1 MVTPKRVPG
10 MIRHLVL
17 VGVCISLA
25 GCGGRSTTLPEAR
38 ASSGRADA
46 ERSGAPVISDQSIS
60 RREPESPF
68 RTVVR
73 GDTLYSI
80 AWESGQ
86 DYRELATWNRISP
99 PYLIKPG
106 QQLRVI
112 PPGQGA
118 DVKQTPAIPD
128 SKATI
133 RERDAAPQSRS
144 TAGKAATGK
153 TSAKTVTGS
162 VSKAPPVAATAPRA
176 MPKPASSGKKE
187 SSKSSVAHVGKLA
200 WSWPADGALI
210 NRYSEGDTRGLDIA
224 GARGSVVRAAASGRV
239 VYQGSGLRGYGQLII
254 IKHNDEFLSAYAHND
269 RIHIKEGDAV
279 KRGQKIAE
287 MGSTGTDRIKLHFEI
302 RRQGIP
308 VDPIKFLPKR

>member
-1 MVTPKRVPG
+1 
-10 MIRHLVL
+10 MIRYLLL
-17 VGVCISLA
+17 VGACATLA
-25 GCGGRSTTLPEAR
+25 GCGGGSAI
-38 ASSGRADA
+38 SSSSRPAA

-80 AWESGQ
+80 AWESGR
-86 DYRELATWNRISP
+86 DYRELATWNRIPS

-106 QQLRVI
+106 QQLRVT
-112 PPGQGA
+112 PPEKGSEATQKTPVSGA
-118 DVKQTPAIPD
+118 DGSNRTRRTTPQNA
-128 SKATI
+128 
-133 RERDAAPQSRS
+133 S
-144 TAGKAATGK
+144 TATKPLAGK
-153 TSAKTVTGS
+153 TSKNTDTEPK
-162 VSKAPPVAATAPRA
+162 SKSPSVAAAVSRSGASPGSGGNSVNR
-176 MPKPASSGKKE
+176 KSPAKRTGR
-187 SSKSSVAHVGKLA
+187 LD

-210 NRYSEGDTRGLDIA
+210 NRYSEGDTKGLDIA
-224 GARGSVVRAAASGRV
+224 GARGSAVRAAASGRV

-308 VDPIKFLPKR
+308 VDPIKYLPKR

>member
-1 MVTPKRVPG
+1 
-10 MIRHLVL
+10 MIRLLLL
-17 VGVCISLA
+17 VGACISLGA
-25 GCGGRSTTLPEAR
+25 CGGRSSTVPDAR
-38 ASSGRADA
+38 TASGRADA
-46 ERSGAPVISDQSIS
+46 ERSGAPVISDQSVS
-60 RREPESPF
+60 RREPESPY

-80 AWESGQ
+80 AWESGR
-86 DYRELATWNRISP
+86 DYRELAKWNRILP

-118 DVKQTPAIPD
+118 DIKPKPAVPD
-128 SKATI
+128 TKAATQ
-133 RERDAAPQSRS
+133 ERDSVPPSRS
-144 TAGKAATGK
+144 AAGKATPGK
-153 TSAKTVTGS
+153 TGAKTAVRPA
-162 VSKAPPVAATAPRA
+162 SKAPPVAATAPRTS
-176 MPKPASSGKKE
+176 PKPATGGKKE
-187 SSKSSVAHVGKLA
+187 SGKSSVAHVGKLA
-200 WSWPADGALI
+200 WSWPADGALL
-210 NRYSEGDTRGLDIA
+210 NRYSEGETRGLDIA
-224 GARGSVVRAAASGRV
+224 GTRGSSVRAAAGGRV

-308 VDPIKFLPKR
+308 VDPIKYLPKR